1 MRKTMTLIPAP
12 LFRSISPEELT
23 EIQALQCMR
32 RRAYAKGETLFHSGD
47 LIHEMG
53 IVLSGNIHIAT
64 VDLWGDKTILQN
76 ISTGQSFAETYVL
89 CHEPLMVDVICA
101 DDAEILLID
110 INTLLREENQ
120 QMIWYAKLYRNLL
133 LISLQK
139 NMALSNRIFCTAS
152 KTVRGRLLSYFS
164 FQSVRAG
171 SAQFTI
177 PFDRQQMADYLNL
190 DRSALSKELG
200 KMRKEGLIEFHKN
213 HFTLKQTFSAASQDI
228 PASPPHPDF

>member
-1 MRKTMTLIPAP
+1 MNLIPTP
-12 LFRSISPEELT
+12 LFRNISREELT

-32 RRAYAKGETLFHSGD
+32 QRSYTKGEVIFHSGD

-53 IVLSGNIHIAT
+53 IALSGNIHIAT
-64 VDLWGDKTILQN
+64 VDLWGGKTILQN
-76 ISTGQSFAETYVL
+76 ISAGQSFAETYAL
-89 CHEPLMVDVICA
+89 CHEPLMVDVTCA
-101 DDAEILLID
+101 DDAEVLLID
-110 INTLLREENQ
+110 TNTLLREENQ
-120 QMIWYAKLYRNLL
+120 KTIWYVKLYRNLL

-139 NMALSNRIFCTAS
+139 NLALSNRIFCTTS

-213 HFTLKQTFSAASQDI
+213 HFILKQTFPAATQDI
-228 PASPPHPDF
+228 SASSSYSKSTQN